1 MRPPNPAYGSG
12 VFRRKLRLSVHAREA
27 AVDLE
32 DSNHG
37 FRLRLRH
44 DGEAII
50 DLQADP
56 IRHPFVTCPGAVMP
70 LRRLLGVRLDMGGAE
85 LRARLVP
92 GEQCTHLFDMAMLA
106 HAHARDA
113 GLERLYEVVVDDERE
128 GVMRAQV
135 QCDGAPVHDWQIL
148 RGHSII
154 APAAFGGRAMMRG
167 FYAWVSESL
176 SGMEHE
182 AAVVLQ
188 RGYFVAQSRRM
199 RNTPAAEFPASTD
212 ELPDG
217 TCHSYNAAA
226 VGRALR
232 IEGAVRD
239 LTHRPEA
246 LLQFEPMQRT

>member
-85 LRARLVP
+85 LRATRP
-92 GEQCTHLFDMAMLA
+92 
-106 HAHARDA
+106 
-113 GLERLYEVVVDDERE
+113 
-128 GVMRAQV
+128 
-135 QCDGAPVHDWQIL
+135 
-148 RGHSII
+148 
-154 APAAFGGRAMMRG
+154 GRAVHAPFRHG
-167 FYAWVSESL
+167 HA
-176 SGMEHE
+176 G
-182 AAVVLQ
+182 
-188 RGYFVAQSRRM
+188 SR
-199 RNTPAAEFPASTD
+199 S
-212 ELPDG
+212 
-217 TCHSYNAAA
+217 
-226 VGRALR
+226 RA
-232 IEGAVRD
+232 
-239 LTHRPEA
+239 
-246 LLQFEPMQRT
+246 